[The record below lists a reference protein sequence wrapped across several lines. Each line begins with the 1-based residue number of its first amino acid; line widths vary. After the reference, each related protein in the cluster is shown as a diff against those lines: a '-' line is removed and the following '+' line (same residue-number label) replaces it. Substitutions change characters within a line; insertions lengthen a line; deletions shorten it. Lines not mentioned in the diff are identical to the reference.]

1 MSSAPWRLPLTP
13 TVRVWPSPSTT
24 YLVIGDPL
32 SVVGPQVRCTV
43 VLPAVAMTLAGAL
56 GGPIGG
62 GAFGGCGGGLG
73 GGSPPR
79 MLLAYLSTTFTWPLR
94 STTRALDELGALM
107 NRRSPRTVSSSL
119 PPALG
124 MTIVSTSLPSLS
136 STYTLP
142 AAWSAM

>member
-62 GAFGGCGGGLG
+62 GAFGGRRGGVGR
-73 GGSPPR
+73 GSPPR
-79 MLLAYLSTTFTWPLR
+79 VLFADFSPTLPWPFR
-94 STTRALDELGALM
+94 AATRAPGRVGAVVD
-107 NRRSPRTVSSSL
+107 RRSPPTGRSSSS
-119 PPALG
+119 PALG
-124 MTIVSTSLPSLS
+124 ATI
-136 STYTLP
+136 
-142 AAWSAM
+142 

>member
-56 GGPIGG
+56 GGPTGG
-62 GAFGGCGGGLG
+62 GAFGGCGGGGG
-73 GGSPPR
+73 GGSPPPVFFGGFFAA
-79 MLLAYLSTTFTWPLR
+79 LPWPLW
-94 STTRALDELGALM
+94 AAPPGPGA
-107 NRRSPRTVSSSL
+107 VG
-119 PPALG
+119 A
-124 MTIVSTSLPSLS
+124 
-136 STYTLP
+136 
-142 AAWSAM
+142 